1 MRVLVNNVAILKG
14 PRLRLICVA
23 NQVDRFFFIRLDK
36 APLYS
41 AGKSGST
48 ASAQAGCLYFVYNVE
63 ARHCHGLL
71 ELLVAAVVQISIDVG
86 GPILAAD
93 VFENEAMLQGM
104 GGVDV
109 AHLGGSRENLS
120 GLLRLHIL
128 MQAIID
134 HADGRRSTAGE
145 AFNEFDAVISV
156 CADPNRIMDP
166 GVLVVQID
174 ATGGGEM
181 IAHLVTARHGAT

>member
-1 MRVLVNNVAILKG
+1 M
-14 PRLRLICVA
+14 
-23 NQVDRFFFIRLDK
+23 FIRLDK

-41 AGKSGST
+41 AGKSRST

-71 ELLVAAVVQISIDVG
+71 ELLVAAIVQISIDVC

-93 VFENEAMLQGM
+93 VFENEAMLQRM

-145 AFNEFDAVISV
+145 AFNEFDSEFPVGSRLRAMRMRVEPKLLAKV
-156 CADPNRIMDP
+156 F
-166 GVLVVQID
+166 VQFI
-174 ATGGGEM
+174 G
-181 IAHLVTARHGAT
+181 TAERAA